1 MTVQTEG
8 VLFFLRF
15 SWYFLPNIMCW
26 SSCEHLHMFQSRFKL
41 CRLRL
46 VARVALSLGMSGAPY
61 IIRATQTTPC
71 YTYTCMYVYTQC
83 IHAVYTHS
91 VGVIRGQCVSTHEST
106 PSLLLYKS
114 PTPKHLLIIQ
124 IIQNKINVAKKHRE
138 VENTRIKKHHGTPN
152 WIFWT
157 WRSSRKN

>member
-1 MTVQTEG
+1 
-8 VLFFLRF
+8 
-15 SWYFLPNIMCW
+15 
-26 SSCEHLHMFQSRFKL
+26 MFQSQFQL

-61 IIRATQTTPC
+61 IIRATQTTPYVYVYIC
-71 YTYTCMYVYTQC
+71 IHSVYTY
-83 IHAVYTHS
+83 IHCVW
-91 VGVIRGQCVSTHEST
+91 VIRGQCVSTHEST

-138 VENTRIKKHHGTPN
+138 VENTRNQQASWHTMSDLLIIEITQNKINTNVRKKHAL
-152 WIFWT
+152 
-157 WRSSRKN
+157 RSSILTFNRNLF